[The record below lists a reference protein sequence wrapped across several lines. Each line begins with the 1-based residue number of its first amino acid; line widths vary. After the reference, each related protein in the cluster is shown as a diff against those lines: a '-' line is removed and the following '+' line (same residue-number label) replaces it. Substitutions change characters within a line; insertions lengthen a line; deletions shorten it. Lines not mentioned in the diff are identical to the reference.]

1 MISTAFT
8 LIAVTLLCLS
18 FRSTR
23 FIGFIGLVSLVQRY
37 PLHFAAMLVFAGV
50 AYYFSQRN

>member
-1 MISTAFT
+1 MFSTAFT

-50 AYYFSQRN
+50 AFYFSQRN